1 MERYQ
6 GSDQKTIDSEL
17 TALLTEE
24 LIGNEQFIDKVVA
37 EQPNIAMR
45 IVKKIQNL
53 IKLFKMSGEKRAEYK
68 VLTLAENMYLRSAYD
83 HGRQS
88 LIEVIEQGREDN
100 KQVQVDEQN
109 AEVGVDQ
116 TLALQYNKKGIY
128 EQIPKQEY
136 AIISSRIMEDNSRYR
151 AREEELPRY
160 GAARSANYFYVYE
173 NFAIGNFGV
182 LKQIKITD
190 ANQEYIASIEAKI
203 GENNGESIIGSTSEL
218 NRVLEVLKSQ
228 ARRNRR
234 NNALDSEGR
243 ADSYNGGIPL
253 GESESDGIGH
263 SQKGNGNKRE
273 VDYHFNDDGSQTVT
287 YSDGTKKKNYSLK
300 DSQGKELSQQQA
312 EYFRDSKVVDEN
324 GRLLPVY
331 HGTGNNDFTVFD
343 IKKSKSTGLLGQGF
357 YFTSNL
363 SEAAEKYAKK
373 NGRVISAYLNIKK
386 PLEVDLVHK
395 SSVISK
401 LRDEFGG
408 TFDVDYYEYSARYRD
423 RVDTKR
429 LLELIRKQGYDG
441 IINKQKGYYV
451 ALDSN
456 QIKLTT
462 NLNPTS
468 DQDIRY
474 SLKESF
480 ELGLNKYSESEIASI
495 ESNKMFKVAR
505 SYEDVKK
512 FIETSRKGTINQRL
526 FIGKISDTTA
536 TKIFDEIGINVVGK
550 SLALSSADIRHIF
563 IKHGTNGT
571 EMTRGQVAITQE
583 NFENIIDTLI
593 EPDTVTRSD
602 ENNIVGLKFQKEI
615 GGRVTAITVMSE
627 KRKALTLK
635 SAWIQKEKQHISPP
649 SNAEALNITS
659 ETLQSMD
666 AVSNNSISKIEENV
680 NTEDKN
686 TTKYSR
692 KSPAPSEGDII
703 KAKGNLTT
711 DKIFTKAEAKKI
723 IAEIEERLVFV
734 EKGMVG
740 TVKGTNEL
748 IDRLWKGLNKA
759 NKGEYIGVGVEIAD
773 YVINHTVVEDIYEA
787 LSGDVEVDE
796 AREVIK
802 TLKQY
807 FHKVKIS
814 DRVLGEIK
822 HHFDDKA
829 GKVLSL
835 WRAKEGGLA
844 DKINN
849 DTKSQ
854 TVLAFILQ

>member
-83 HGRQS
+83 HGRQN
-88 LIEVIEQGREDN
+88 LIQIIEQGREDN

-116 TLALQYNKKGIY
+116 TLALQYNKKEIY
-128 EQIPKQEY
+128 KQIPKQEY

-173 NFAIGNFGV
+173 NFALGNFGV

-263 SQKGNGNKRE
+263 SQKGNGNKRA
-273 VDYHFNDDGSQTVT
+273 VDYHFNDDGRQIVT
-287 YSDGTKKKNYSLK
+287 YPDGTKKKNYSLK

-312 EYFRDSKVVDEN
+312 EYFRDSKVRDEQGN
-324 GRLLPVY
+324 LLVVY
-331 HGTGNNDFTVFD
+331 HGTPKNEFYKFSKEFIGSRFSFD
-343 IKKSKSTGLLGQGF
+343 DRGFFFIDRKSIAEDYSTSEFSSKKGRVLPCYILG
-357 YFTSNL
+357 
-363 SEAAEKYAKK
+363 EKPLIINKEYLKK
-373 NGRVISAYLNIKK
+373 NGYPAKALTDDDSIGFWDAFQGAILDDYDA
-386 PLEVDLVHK
+386 LEAD
-395 SSVISK
+395 SIIIDDGTSK
-401 LRDEFGG
+401 M
-408 TFDVDYYEYSARYRD
+408 V
-423 RVDTKR
+423 
-429 LLELIRKQGYDG
+429 
-441 IINKQKGYYV
+441 V
-451 ALDSN
+451 AFEPN

-474 SLKESF
+474 SIKPFAEQVDDILGGKDTTSTHLKIMDTPQILQDVGLPKLPILMTARHLDTTVNESGKK
-480 ELGLNKYSESEIASI
+480 GLNYHGLGIDIIKQLPKLIEKPALIAESLTRDDSVVLITQAVDKKNKPIIVAIKVNGIGRLENIIIQANVMTSAYGKDNFYSYI
-495 ESNKMFKVAR
+495 
-505 SYEDVKK
+505 KK
-512 FIETSRKGTINQRL
+512 FIDNDKILFWDKKRSQRVSVNPGLQLSDVIINLASNTIIRKID
-526 FIGKISDTTA
+526 I
-536 TKIFDEIGINVVGK
+536 K
-550 SLALSSADIRHIF
+550 SQDFVSKNPNDI
-563 IKHGTNGT
+563 K
-571 EMTRGQVAITQE
+571 
-583 NFENIIDTLI
+583 L
-593 EPDTVTRSD
+593 
-602 ENNIVGLKFQKEI
+602 
-615 GGRVTAITVMSE
+615 
-627 KRKALTLK
+627 
-635 SAWIQKEKQHISPP
+635 
-649 SNAEALNITS
+649 
-659 ETLQSMD
+659 
-666 AVSNNSISKIEENV
+666 
-680 NTEDKN
+680 
-686 TTKYSR
+686 SR
-692 KSPAPSEGDII
+692 KSPAPSNEGDII

-723 IAEIEERLVFV
+723 IADIEERLIFE